1 MPTAEELLVAI
12 RSEGVSETRQELDG
26 VSQQMEETADQA
38 GSSAEE
44 LEGFSNRFE
53 GAITAAVSALAV
65 GAAGL
70 ASQVPVLGELF
81 SGVAAVVGAVAFQMD
96 QVLRPVLSPITKA
109 FFGLSDAIFN
119 LDGAAGDAVGI
130 IGSIITAIVGIGGTI
145 AAVAVQIFGFSTVWG
160 AVSSAVGTAISAI
173 VGFIGGI
180 PLAIA
185 AAIAAIVGFV
195 IAYLT
200 NFKGIRDKTN
210 EIIGNIVDF
219 IMNGIN
225 FFAENGLSA
234 ISKFVKGVISFFSN
248 LGSNIFEVL
257 SDIASNAFEAGKNI
271 VTNLIDGMKN
281 ILSGDSEIG
290 EMLGLDSIE
299 TPSTDELSFDGV
311 DTDNLGVSKDKFKFD
326 SESFESDISGR
337 SISQEQ
343 FMSNN
348 SFTLDG
354 RKMTEDTGRYRSD
367 ASLRRGL

>member
-96 QVLRPVLSPITKA
+96 QVLRPVLSPLTKA

-185 AAIAAIVGFV
+185 AAIAAIVGFAV
-195 IAYLT
+195 AYLT
-200 NFKGIRDKTN
+200 NWRGVRDKTN
-210 EIIGNIVDF
+210 AIVGEIVQFVKAGFGRLTTWFSNTWAA
-219 IMNGIN
+219 N
-225 FFAENGLSA
+225 L
-234 ISKFVKGVISFFSN
+234 ISDAVQWGKGVIDSLIEGIRNGVGRLSDFVSGIEIAPGLTLGDVSGSVN
-248 LGSNIFEVL
+248 LGGGST
-257 SDIASNAFEAGKNI
+257 SSGG
-271 VTNLIDGMKN
+271 T
-281 ILSGDSEIG
+281 SGDFIG
-290 EMLGLDSIE
+290 
-299 TPSTDELSFDGV
+299 
-311 DTDNLGVSKDKFKFD
+311 
-326 SESFESDISGR
+326 GR
-337 SISQEQ
+337 GGNP
-343 FMSNN
+343 MMV
-348 SFTLDG
+348 TLDG
-354 RKMTEDTGRYRSD
+354 REIENNQGRYRKD
-367 ASLRRGL
+367 ALNRRG